1 VTRLLRLTPRYQRD
15 ADRLSVVAGSA
26 RGRAVGRTLAALM
39 GAATL
44 PGPGDVR
51 ALMPPTREA
60 LVRRVPDRN
69 LWVWYRERDGELLAL
84 ALTAD
89 PPVPL
94 DE

>member
-1 VTRLLRLTPRYQRD
+1 VTRVLRLTPRYQRD
-15 ADRLSVVAGSA
+15 ADRLSVAPASA

-39 GAATL
+39 TATEL

-51 ALMPPTREA
+51 VLIPPTRDA

-69 LWVWYRERDGELLAL
+69 LWIWYRERDGEVLVL

-89 PPVPL
+89 PPVPV